1 MTTVLDLPARPD
13 APIACDMSTAPDT
26 PDDRLAAY
34 RELFERARTIVV
46 TVPGDAREA
55 VEVLARREAA
65 CCPFRNYRVD
75 VDGDAVVWTI
85 TAR

>member
-1 MTTVLDLPARPD
+1 MTTVLHIPAQLD
-13 APIACDMSTAPDT
+13 VPIACDISTAQDT
-26 PDDRLAAY
+26 PDDRLAAN
-34 RELFERARTIVV
+34 RDLFERARTIVV

-75 VDGDAVVWTI
+75 VEGDVVVWTI